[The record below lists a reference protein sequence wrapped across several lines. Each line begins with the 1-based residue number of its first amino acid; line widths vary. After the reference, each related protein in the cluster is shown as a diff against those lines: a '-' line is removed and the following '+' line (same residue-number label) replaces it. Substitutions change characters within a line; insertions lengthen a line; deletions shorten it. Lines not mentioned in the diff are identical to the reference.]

1 MVKHRTHTFTSLFR
15 HYDTCESLVVPQV
28 TKLEED
34 LNVVR
39 DAGGMGMLF
48 QTLALP
54 EGMAVSSADV
64 IASLNEHLVQ
74 ALHVSIDL
82 YY

>member
-1 MVKHRTHTFTSLFR
+1 MS
-15 HYDTCESLVVPQV
+15 
-28 TKLEED
+28 KLEED

-39 DAGGMGMLF
+39 VAGGMGMLF
-48 QTLALP
+48 QTLTLP

-74 ALHVSIDL
+74 TLHVS
-82 YY
+82 Y

>member
-1 MVKHRTHTFTSLFR
+1 M
-15 HYDTCESLVVPQV
+15 

-74 ALHVSIDL
+74 ALHVSIDRL
-82 YY
+82 ILLTADSERQPISFKQSVNG

>member
-1 MVKHRTHTFTSLFR
+1 M
-15 HYDTCESLVVPQV
+15 

-74 ALHVSIDL
+74 ALHVSTDL
-82 YY
+82 IQSVSQSHSNNH

>member
-1 MVKHRTHTFTSLFR
+1 M
-15 HYDTCESLVVPQV
+15 
-28 TKLEED
+28 
-34 LNVVR
+34 R

-74 ALHVSIDL
+74 TLHVSQFYTI
-82 YY
+82 YSVICP

>member
-1 MVKHRTHTFTSLFR
+1 M
-15 HYDTCESLVVPQV
+15 
-28 TKLEED
+28 KLEED
-34 LNVVR
+34 MKVIK

-74 ALHVSIDL
+74 TLHVSYFHLAQNFTIITIIMMVIILIAYINLDDK
-82 YY
+82 